1 MRRFVR
7 NTLTAALIA
16 STALNVPPVLAAKIL
31 FAVATDKIGHLISAG
46 NLPPA
51 QEISTNGGT
60 VQIEL
65 DDGSHVS
72 IVGPARFSIG
82 TNGQLTVLA
91 GSVTIVPAEGP
102 IAINLP
108 GGAATLGGAGGFN
121 VGPNGVTGFPMGGP
135 VSLTLAGTT
144 RAFAIGEAFGTS
156 PGGTPI
162 ALFRARAQAVPPVHP
177 TPASLPSGLAQN
189 PSFPGLPKGGINAI
203 HTYLLGLVGDDS
215 LPGNYPALILGLT
228 TPQPTPT
235 PTPAPTP
242 TPTPTPTPSPP
253 TTGIGNSVTVSAPTA
268 VSGLYN
274 GGPGDPGTPNVTT
287 DASGRPTALGFYG
300 SPGTA
305 ILTQFA
311 SGNGWILG
319 RYGSGTFIAG
329 GSSGTLTFDP
339 NDAAH
344 FVSQAPT
351 TALPTSGTAQYTVTT
366 ATEPTFPG
374 GARSFDD
381 PVTVINLGVS
391 FGSAP
396 KFGFDGIIS
405 GQVNGTAPASVS
417 FSTSGGSANPAL
429 TNVVASNG
437 NLSLFGTAPLTA
449 VTANL
454 CTSTAACKMNAN
466 FISGAAA
473 AATFG
478 VGWGLVQVSDN
489 ISILNGAAI
498 LTKVSTTTTPPASA
512 NPLPAKVTLL
522 GNGPKGNNVF
532 QTDNVT
538 VVANADG
545 AIDSY
550 AAGTLVAS
558 RGTAQ
563 AVDFGTATTST
574 SVIAWTRWA
583 NGTPTG
589 TPNGMTPVALSA
601 NQGVVTLVGT
611 NFTNRPTTG
620 SAQYTLLGATKPVIS
635 DGLLAPG
642 TFSGALSV
650 DFATSRVGVDLL
662 VAIGGV
668 SYALQ
673 STGSTASP
681 SQSAIGY
688 SAAGQIN
695 GVVTVAPTGICS
707 KGCGANINGSLFGSG
722 ALQAGI
728 TYNISPGTGLSIF
741 GVAAFGKQ

>member
-1 MRRFVR
+1 
-7 NTLTAALIA
+7 
-16 STALNVPPVLAAKIL
+16 
-31 FAVATDKIGHLISAG
+31 
-46 NLPPA
+46 
-51 QEISTNGGT
+51 
-60 VQIEL
+60 
-65 DDGSHVS
+65 
-72 IVGPARFSIG
+72 
-82 TNGQLTVLA
+82 
-91 GSVTIVPAEGP
+91 
-102 IAINLP
+102 
-108 GGAATLGGAGGFN
+108 
-121 VGPNGVTGFPMGGP
+121 
-135 VSLTLAGTT
+135 
-144 RAFAIGEAFGTS
+144 
-156 PGGTPI
+156 
-162 ALFRARAQAVPPVHP
+162 
-177 TPASLPSGLAQN
+177 
-189 PSFPGLPKGGINAI
+189 
-203 HTYLLGLVGDDS
+203 
-215 LPGNYPALILGLT
+215 
-228 TPQPTPT
+228 
-235 PTPAPTP
+235 
-242 TPTPTPTPSPP
+242 
-253 TTGIGNSVTVSAPTA
+253 
-268 VSGLYN
+268 VSGLYK
-274 GGPGDPGTPNVTT
+274 GGPADPGTPNVTT
-287 DASGRPTALGFYG
+287 DADGHPTSLGYYG

-319 RYGSGTFIAG
+319 RYGNGTFLTG
-329 GSSGTLTFDP
+329 GSSGTLTFGP

-351 TALPTSGTAQYTVTT
+351 TAMPTSGTVQYAVLA

-391 FGSAP
+391 FGSTP

-405 GQVNGTAPASVS
+405 GQINGADPASFS
-417 FSTSGGSANPAL
+417 FSTSGGSANPSL
-429 TNVVASNG
+429 TNTSLTKG
-437 NLSLFGTAPLTA
+437 DLSLYGNAPLSA

-454 CTSTAACKMNAN
+454 CASTAACKMAAN
-466 FISGAAA
+466 FISGGAG

-478 VGWGLVQVSDN
+478 VGWGLVRISDST
-489 ISILNGAAI
+489 SILNGAAI
-498 LTKVSTTTTPPASA
+498 LGKVTTTTTPPAGTT
-512 NPLPAKVTLL
+512 PLPAKVLLL
-522 GNGPKGNNVF
+522 GNGPNGNNVF
-532 QTDNVT
+532 QTDNVS

-545 AIDSY
+545 SIDSY
-550 AAGTLVAS
+550 AAGSLVAG

-589 TPNGMTPVALSA
+589 TPNGMSPVALSA

-611 NFTNRPTTG
+611 PFTNRPTTG

-635 DGLLAPG
+635 DGSLAPG
-642 TFSGALSV
+642 TFSGALSL

-673 STGSTASP
+673 STGGTASP
-681 SQSAIGY
+681 SQSSIGY

-695 GVVTVAPTGICS
+695 GTVMLGKIGICTN
-707 KGCGANINGSLFGSG
+707 GCGANINGSLFGSG
-722 ALQAGI
+722 AQQAGI